1 MANKLI
7 DLYNHLLKYNE
18 KTIYVAFHTKPQ
30 EPKFNE
36 IHVEIVIYKKQTN
49 NIIFHLGVNLKKMI
63 YNYFI
68 LYSRKR
74 RLRKIIY
81 NCV

>member
-36 IHVEIVIYKKQTN
+36 IHVEIVIYEK
-49 NIIFHLGVNLKKMI
+49 
-63 YNYFI
+63 
-68 LYSRKR
+68 
-74 RLRKIIY
+74 
-81 NCV
+81 